1 MANPVSSFTLG
12 DVVAGLEA
20 RVDELIAVTL
30 RAQGFDP
37 IGWAEEILFDAT
49 EDNPA

>member
-1 MANPVSSFTLG
+1 MTSFTLQ

-30 RAQGFDP
+30 RGQGFNP
-37 IGWAEEILFDAT
+37 VGWAEEILDDVA